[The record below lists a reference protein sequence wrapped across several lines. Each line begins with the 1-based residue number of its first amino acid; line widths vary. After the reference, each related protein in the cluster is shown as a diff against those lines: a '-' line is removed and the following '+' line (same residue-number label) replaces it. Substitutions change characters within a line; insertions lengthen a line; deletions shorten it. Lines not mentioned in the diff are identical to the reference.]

1 MKKTVIVLLSV
12 LIIVTVI
19 AYLYINNLKNLESI
33 ADKSNSEYEKYYE
46 QEIPGTTLISI
57 INKAMD
63 NNEKNAVEKQED
75 GTYKDNEK
83 NSIHITIKFLESEK
97 IINMESIAEKQTE
110 NFVKY
115 FSTSNFK
122 CTKIEY
128 HNKTKYL
135 KAMYFEQIN

>member
-1 MKKTVIVLLSV
+1 MKKTVIFLLSV
-12 LIIVTVI
+12 LITITVI

-63 NNEKNAVEKQED
+63 NNEKNEVEKQED

-97 IINMESIAEKQTE
+97 IINME
-110 NFVKY
+110 
-115 FSTSNFK
+115 
-122 CTKIEY
+122 
-128 HNKTKYL
+128 L
-135 KAMYFEQIN
+135 